1 MDNKQNRQFF
11 WNVKDFLSK
20 NNEVKPFVPKSN
32 IKNTINKVVSATQ
45 PVPVPVKEIVNSS
58 QDTKNSVTRFLSAF
72 GSAKAKQLPSDP
84 TRAKNITANPF
95 SLQESLRNN
104 SSYPNADRRVSRI
117 DQPGGVLSRDSKDN
131 FYYRSLI
138 PPPGTDGERPLY
150 LDNVGAFANP
160 EGERPSLLPPTVAGV
175 NYVQQNLGAGLNS
188 AMSRTAIPGTKA
200 PTSPTSSTPSG
211 SSAPPMTPSPIGGTG
226 DEFRT
231 YMEPPDGMTGPD
243 TSTSPTGT
251 NDYVSGSNLDA
262 GRDKARLRN
271 PRRATS
277 NEILYG
283 HSVRAYK

>member
-32 IKNTINKVVSATQ
+32 IKNTINKVVSSTPPI
-45 PVPVPVKEIVNSS
+45 PVPVREIVNSS

-72 GSAKAKQLPSDP
+72 GSAKAKQLPNDP

-104 SSYPNADRRVSRI
+104 SSYPNADRRVSRL

-131 FYYRSLI
+131 FYYRSYT
-138 PPPGTDGERPLY
+138 PPVEGERPLY
-150 LDNVGAFANP
+150 LDNVGAFATP

-175 NYVQQNLGAGLNS
+175 NYVQQNLGAGVNS
-188 AMSRTAIPGTKA
+188 AMSKTTIPGTKA
-200 PTSPTSSTPSG
+200 PGTSSTSSTPSA
-211 SSAPPMTPSPIGGTG
+211 SSPPPMTPSPIGGTG
-226 DEFRT
+226 GTFRT

-243 TSTSPTGT
+243 TSTSPTGP
-251 NDYVSGSNLDA
+251 NDYVSGSNPDA
-262 GRDKARLRN
+262 GRDKSRLRN
-271 PRRATS
+271 PRRATD